1 MSSPKRTE
9 SVILLDFKKVMDAY
23 GVRDYCAYGTSAFRD
38 MDNASLVLR
47 QIEEET
53 DIHVEILANS
63 EQRFLDYK
71 SIASKG
77 EDFNRVIGKG
87 TVIVDVGGGSIQ
99 ISLFAKDRLILTQNM
114 LLGVLRINEML
125 QRIGAGSHKTR
136 ALVEELVNSQL
147 YVFEKLYLEDV
158 KIRNIIVV
166 DDYISEVVR
175 KKKFDFLAKM
185 TDTPEK
191 AKKTG

>member
-1 MSSPKRTE
+1 MANLFGAIDVGSHEMELKVFELSKKNGIRQIDDIVHLIDLGSDTYNDGRISFAHVAEIKR
-9 SVILLDFKKVMDAY
+9 ILLDFKKVMDAY

-87 TVIVDVGGGSIQ
+87 TVIVDVGGAAQQVARKAAVSF
-99 ISLFAKDRLILTQNM
+99 FASMKCFS
-114 LLGVLRINEML
+114 
-125 QRIGAGSHKTR
+125 A
-136 ALVEELVNSQL
+136 
-147 YVFEKLYLEDV
+147 
-158 KIRNIIVV
+158 
-166 DDYISEVVR
+166 
-175 KKKFDFLAKM
+175 
-185 TDTPEK
+185 
-191 AKKTG
+191 